1 MKILKVSIVLM
12 FAMILLSPVF
22 VNAAEFRLVNFQEA
36 VKSEVPVEE
45 LPEAVTKALAESDWA
60 DWAVS
65 AAVLV
70 KEESASYYQIALVKD
85 DSKKEVKV
93 SPEGKLL

>member
-1 MKILKVSIVLM
+1 MKILKVSVLM
-12 FAMILLSPVF
+12 FAMMLLSPVF
-22 VNAAEFRLVNFQEA
+22 TNANAFNLSDFQEA
-36 VKSEVPVEE
+36 VKSEVTIEE
-45 LPEAVTKALAESDWA
+45 LPEVVTKALAESEWA
-60 DWAVS
+60 DWTVS

-93 SPEGKLL
+93 SPEGKFL